1 MMDPSRPARSISCD
15 SVTECDH
22 HNPHLGLINL
32 PVNARVG
39 TALGFAAEDT
49 PEISRAEAMVL
60 MFGERNKIE
69 MAKLYFKTESNAK
82 LMQPMLNARD
92 LPKWSAEEFSMTTT
106 RHTTWPFSIR
116 GQSF

>member
-1 MMDPSRPARSISCD
+1 MFCR
-15 SVTECDH
+15 
-22 HNPHLGLINL
+22 
-32 PVNARVG
+32 RVS
-39 TALGFAAEDT
+39 LDFAAEET

-82 LMQPMLNARD
+82 FMQPMLNARD
-92 LPKWSAEEFSMTTT
+92 PPKWSAEEFSMTTT

-116 GQSF
+116 GQSFEA